1 MKLPHKLHDDAF
13 DALLREAASLDDAP
27 PALLHKAYALAKAPQ
42 TAPAQTLASTAYAL
56 GQSIAQALQAVLT
69 FDSWTTS
76 PAALGLRST
85 TMETRQMM
93 FSAPG
98 RDFDVR
104 VTPKG
109 DSFVLGGQIL
119 GDFGAGSMSL
129 SIDTH
134 LRDQPAASFGL
145 PLDELGSFRIASLP
159 PGLAR
164 LMFTLDDETI
174 TLPAFEIR
182 KRA

>member
-1 MKLPHKLHDDAF
+1 MKLPHKLDDEAF

-27 PALLHKAYALAKAPQ
+27 PALLHKVYALAKAPQ
-42 TAPAQTLASTAYAL
+42 TAPMQTLAATASAF
-56 GQSIAQALQAVLT
+56 GKSITKTLQAALT

-109 DSFVLGGQIL
+109 ESFVLGGQIL
-119 GDFGAGSMSL
+119 GDFGAGSISL

-134 LRDQPAASFGL
+134 LRDQPTTTYGL

-164 LMFTLDDETI
+164 LMFTLDEETI